1 MLIIILIVMGLCII
15 NSSLPQAK
23 LLIINMVP
31 TGEHSEKLQNGDWLF
46 HDNASTY
53 TTLYVPQIIS
63 KNKMAAVLSRLCCL
77 FSFSFQRWNWSSKE
91 RNLKIQKNLQQV
103 YNSIMKSF
111 RRASNDNRIAGER
124 FEEDM
129 MQNMV
134 T

>member
-1 MLIIILIVMGLCII
+1 
-15 NSSLPQAK
+15 
-23 LLIINMVP
+23 
-31 TGEHSEKLQNGDWLF
+31 
-46 HDNASTY
+46 
-53 TTLYVPQIIS
+53 
-63 KNKMAAVLSRLCCL
+63 MAAVLSRLCCL